1 MRRRTRV
8 PCASRRSRPV
18 SRRSTPTVSDS
29 ATSALTKANIAPDFY
44 EGFAHFA
51 QYGPTYQRIAAI
63 NKGTD
68 AEGRDEVLVEVRG
81 YGDDLE
87 K

>member
-1 MRRRTRV
+1 MR
-8 PCASRRSRPV
+8 
-18 SRRSTPTVSDS
+18 
-29 ATSALTKANIAPDFY
+29 ANIFSGFY

-68 AEGRDEVLVEVRG
+68 AEGRDEVLVEVRC
-81 YGDDLE
+81 YGEDLE

>member
-1 MRRRTRV
+1 M
-8 PCASRRSRPV
+8 
-18 SRRSTPTVSDS
+18 SDTLEPLLS
-29 ATSALTKANIAPDFY
+29 ESNDFTDFY
-44 EGFAHFA
+44 DGFAHFA

-81 YGDDLE
+81 YADDLE